1 MMLESI
7 PGAFFDLD
15 AISAALEATAVMKRN
30 TILFALAAALS
41 AAAFLP
47 AQAQTIGAPV
57 EGNVTMEGSPFPNA
71 QVVLTNVDTGKTYKT
86 KSEKSGDFS
95 LLGVP
100 YGNYQVDVIGDK
112 GEKLFTQKTSLGTGN
127 TTSSNFLKI
136 DIPKGGALPDAGA
149 AAAPKLTKEELARI
163 DADNKKIAGLN
174 SLIKDAESARQAQ
187 DWPKAESALKQ
198 LLAAAP
204 DTNRWDFYMYLGEA
218 QSKSNKLPEA
228 VQTYEKGI
236 QEAQPLISG
245 AAPANSKVPSL
256 NPTAARSGAVRM
268 LTSQGGIY
276 LKLQKPDEAIA
287 ALKKAVAL
295 DPSSALGQYN
305 LCGVEYTAQKFDNA
319 KTTCNKYLQLEPSG
333 AHSEEVKAFLA
344 QMGQK

>member
-1 MMLESI
+1 
-7 PGAFFDLD
+7 
-15 AISAALEATAVMKRN
+15 MKRN

-47 AQAQTIGAPV
+47 AHAQTVGAPV
-57 EGNVTMEGSPFPNA
+57 EGKVTRDGSPFPNA
-71 QVVLTNVDTGKTYKT
+71 QVVLTNVDTGKTYKS

-95 LLGVP
+95 MLGVP
-100 YGNYQVDVIGDK
+100 YGNYQVEVIGDK
-112 GEKLFTQKTSLGTGN
+112 GEKLFSQKTSLGTGN
-127 TTSSNFLKI
+127 STGSNFLKI
-136 DIPKGGALPDAGA
+136 DISKDAPVPDSSAPP
-149 AAAPKLTKEELARI
+149 APKLSKEELAKI

-204 DTNRWDFYMYLGEA
+204 DTSRWDFYMYLGEA
-218 QSKSNKLPEA
+218 QSKSNQLPDA

-236 QEAQPLISG
+236 QEAQSLISG
-245 AAPANSKVPSL
+245 AAPANSKIPSL
-256 NPTAARSGAVRM
+256 NPAAAKAGAVRM

-276 LKLQKPDEAIA
+276 MKLQKPDEAIA
-287 ALKKAVAL
+287 ALKKAAAL

-305 LCGVEYTAQKFDNA
+305 LCGVQFSAQKYDDA

-333 AHSEEVKAFLA
+333 PHSEEVKAFLA